1 MNFANIFSNMMSS
14 AETKDEQSNWIK
26 CPKCLALMYYK
37 EIDAKRSVCPKC
49 DHHFRINAEK
59 REE

>member
-14 AETKDEQSNWIK
+14 ADTKDEQSNWIK

-37 EIDAKRSVCPKC
+37 EIDAKCSV
-49 DHHFRINAEK
+49 
-59 REE
+59 